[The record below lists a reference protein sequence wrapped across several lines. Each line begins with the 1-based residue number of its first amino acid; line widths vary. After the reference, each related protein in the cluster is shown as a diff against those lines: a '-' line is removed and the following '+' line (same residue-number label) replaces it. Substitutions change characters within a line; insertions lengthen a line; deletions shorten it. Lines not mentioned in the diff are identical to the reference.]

1 MVGEGWREPIPKRG
15 FYVRRPHVMTWRMN
29 AGGGRKA
36 GPQLLDG
43 WGADADAAG
52 LTPVQEISVA
62 IEDAR
67 VLVAGQPAGERLGLM
82 AGSRVL
88 VRRAIRSTAR
98 EGSDAP
104 PVADSLAD
112 EYYPYELVRDTAL
125 A

>member
-67 VLVAGQPAGERLGLM
+67 VLVAGQPPGERLGLI
-82 AGSRVL
+82 
-88 VRRAIRSTAR
+88 VRAPALARLPIRSPAP
-98 EGSDAP
+98 EGHDA
-104 PVADSLAD
+104 
-112 EYYPYELVRDTAL
+112 
-125 A
+125 